1 MLRSD
6 SRTSGQ
12 MRPIRLTPHYTK
24 NADGSV
30 LIEVGDTKVI
40 CTVSVEDGVPHYL
53 RNAQPPQGWLTAE
66 YSMLPGSS
74 TQRIRRDRNGAVGG
88 RTQEIQ
94 RLIGRALRG
103 VIDLNRCPNL
113 TFNIDCDVIQ
123 ADGGTRTAAITGA
136 YVAMRLAVAKLLRA
150 GRLRQSP
157 LHDAVAAVSVGMKQG
172 QLLVDLNYIEDSSAD
187 LDMNVVL
194 TQGGK
199 ILEIQGTAERARRQE
214 VSNLPAVGR
223 GLFWLPSRPPGP
235 HQPGCPQ
242 PRKVPSSFQAPAGS
256 LRRVLAAQEVLE

>member
-103 VIDLNRCPNL
+103 VIDLSRCPNL

-123 ADGGTRTAAITGA
+123 ADGGTRTASITGA

-199 ILEIQGTAERARRQE
+199 ILEIQGTAERAAFAKDDVVRIIE
-214 VSNLPAVGR
+214 
-223 GLFWLPSRPPGP
+223 
-235 HQPGCPQ
+235 
-242 PRKVPSSFQAPAGS
+242 
-256 LRRVLAAQEVLE
+256 AAQEALASMFELQAAAADGQTVES